1 MLLKIENLNFGWE
14 KTLLLKDINARLGPG
29 QIVQLMGPNGAGKTT
44 LLHLIA
50 GLIPHFHRGAM
61 LTGDILIQGR
71 SIMTAPPKS
80 FFPKIAYVPSTHLD
94 LFLLTESLHQELELT
109 SSILKADRAWR
120 EQRLAEFAEFFPE
133 TNEMWGI
140 PFKTALLQQKILAL
154 TLIYY
159 VQQAQLFLF
168 DEIFPSFSAPLKA
181 KWLEFFQ
188 FLGQNDCTVIFV
200 DHQRAT
206 NHFGKWI
213 LTEKHLTCL

>member
-1 MLLKIENLNFGWE
+1 MLLKIENLNFGWDE
-14 KTLLLKDINARLGPG
+14 TLLLKGISAQLGSG

-71 SIMTAPPKS
+71 SILTAPPKS
-80 FFPKIAYVPSTHLD
+80 FFPKIAYVPSMHLD

-109 SSILKADRAWR
+109 SGILRADCAWR
-120 EQRLAEFAEFFPE
+120 EQRIAEFAAFFPE
-133 TNEMWGI
+133 IKEIWHI
-140 PFKTALLQQKILAL
+140 PFKTAPHQQKILAL
-154 TLIYY
+154 SLIYY

-168 DEIFPSFSAPLKA
+168 DEIFPSFSEPLKS

-188 FLGQNDCTVIFV
+188 FLGQNHSTVIFV

-206 NHFGKWI
+206 NYFGKW
-213 LTEKHLTCL
+213 LLNEKHLTCL